1 MWTSGPGPANPSTTR
16 VEAAPHAQQAIDPA
30 GPRHQGLSP
39 RITEKT
45 FNLAGPVATQRVNR
59 SKLRSRAPPLLH
71 PWPRPSFESSALAAT
86 PPVGLRSVL
95 VVVPR
100 AGFNFSLNTFSHLE
114 QHRQIRHRS
123 AIIPTIH
130 SFLPGPG
137 CSIITPLSTS
147 TIPTLTSR
155 LSNTN
160 TTHRFLF
167 LYQTAPFQIHNL
179 SSRRERLSCYTHITS
194 QPHFERTHWR
204 ESLLLA
210 GRNIAPSLLV
220 KGTSQAPGR
229 NVKSTQPLTGLS
241 INSNAKDIRSLRTF
255 FAVFLSVQAKSAP
268 AQLIRTDHRLG

>member
-1 MWTSGPGPANPSTTR
+1 MPGQWPLNESTDLSSAAVHPHCSTPGPARLSKVLPL
-16 VEAAPHAQQAIDPA
+16 QQ
-30 GPRHQGLSP
+30 R
-39 RITEKT
+39 
-45 FNLAGPVATQRVNR
+45 
-59 SKLRSRAPPLLH
+59 
-71 PWPRPSFESSALAAT
+71 

-255 FAVFLSVQAKSAP
+255 FAVFQSVQAKSAP